1 MKAVPLEDVAELN
14 PRLAAKLSADDE
26 VAFVPMAALS
36 AEAASVTAEET
47 RTYAQVAKGYTS
59 FASGDVLV
67 AKITPCFENG
77 KIAQTSLSKPVG
89 FGSTEFHVVRPR
101 PGKLDGRYA
110 HHFLRLENVRTAGER
125 RMTGSGGQR
134 RVPENYLA
142 KLQIPLPP
150 LDDQR
155 RIATVLDKAD
165 ELRAKRRAALIEL
178 DTLTQSIFLEMFG
191 NPVINPKG
199 LPKKKLGEVGVL
211 DRGVSK
217 HRPRNDPKLLG
228 GRYPLI
234 QTGEIANCAGYIT
247 TFSQTYSD
255 LGFKQS
261 KLWPTGT
268 LCITIAANIAKTG
281 ILTFDACF
289 PDSVVGFRAEDHA
302 TVEFIRVWLSFLQKT
317 LEETAPESAQKNIN
331 LAILRNLDVPIP
343 SLASQ
348 REFARRVTTIEALKD
363 KHRTALAELDAL
375 FASLQHRAFRGE
387 L

>member
-1 MKAVPLEDVAELN
+1 MKAVLLEDVAELN
-14 PRLAAKLSADDE
+14 PRFAEKLSADDE

-77 KIAQTSLSKPVG
+77 KIAQTRLSKPIG

-142 KLQIPLPP
+142 KLQIPLPQLP
-150 LDDQR
+150 EQR
-155 RIATVLDKAD
+155 RIAAVLDKAD
-165 ELRAKRRAALIEL
+165 ELRAKRRAALAEL

-191 NPVINPKG
+191 DPYRNPKKWPQVRLDGVCSLVNGRAFKPEEWEAEG
-199 LPKKKLGEVGVL
+199 LPIIRIQNLNDPTKPFNYTRQNLPEKVRVRTGDILFSWSGTPGTSFGCFRWKGPEGWLNQHIFNVRLKPEFEGDFFITQVNLKLGEL
-211 DRGVSK
+211 
-217 HRPRNDPKLLG
+217 
-228 GRYPLI
+228 
-234 QTGEIANCAGYIT
+234 
-247 TFSQTYSD
+247 
-255 LGFKQS
+255 
-261 KLWPTGT
+261 
-268 LCITIAANIAKTG
+268 IAKAHG
-281 ILTFDACF
+281 G
-289 PDSVVGFRAEDHA
+289 VG
-302 TVEFIRVWLSFLQKT
+302 LQHVTKGMID
-317 LEETAPESAQKNIN
+317 ETE
-331 LAILRNLDVPIP
+331 LMVPP
-343 SLASQ
+343 VQLQ
-348 REFARRVTTIEALKD
+348 QEFARHVTAVETLKA
-363 KHRTALAELDAL
+363 KHRAALTELDAL